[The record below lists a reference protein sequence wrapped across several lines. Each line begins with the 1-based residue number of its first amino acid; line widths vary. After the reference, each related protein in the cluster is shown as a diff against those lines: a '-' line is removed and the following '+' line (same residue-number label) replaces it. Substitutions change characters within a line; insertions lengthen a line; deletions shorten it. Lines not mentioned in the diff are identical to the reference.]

1 MKLTLILLAAGD
13 SRRFD
18 GNKLLTPFHG
28 KAMYQYI
35 VEEVAKLPDD
45 LFDKKIVVTQY
56 REIMEDLGKRG
67 YLVVENVQSSLG
79 ISHSIH
85 LALEAASLQKAEE
98 AAYCFAVCDQPYLK
112 ADTIEG
118 LIEGWKNSKRG
129 IGCLC
134 NMGEFGNPAIFSE
147 MYREELMTLEGDVG
161 GKRVLR
167 RHIDDLYL
175 HEVADGLEL
184 VDIDVRG

>member
-67 YLVVENVQSSLG
+67 YLVVENVRRRRRLRKLRIASQSVT
-79 ISHSIH
+79 SHI
-85 LALEAASLQKAEE
+85 
-98 AAYCFAVCDQPYLK
+98 
-112 ADTIEG
+112 
-118 LIEGWKNSKRG
+118 
-129 IGCLC
+129 
-134 NMGEFGNPAIFSE
+134 
-147 MYREELMTLEGDVG
+147 
-161 GKRVLR
+161 
-167 RHIDDLYL
+167 
-175 HEVADGLEL
+175 
-184 VDIDVRG
+184 

>member
-67 YLVVENVQSSLG
+67 YLVVE
-79 ISHSIH
+79 
-85 LALEAASLQKAEE
+85 

-112 ADTIEG
+112 ADTIED

-175 HEVADGLEL
+175 HEVDDGLEL

>member
-1 MKLTLILLAAGD
+1 MKLTLILLAAGN

-28 KAMYQYI
+28 KPMYQYI
-35 VEEVAKLPDD
+35 VEEVEKLPDG
-45 LFDKKIVVTQY
+45 LFDDKIVVTQY
-56 REIMEDLGKRG
+56 PEIMEDLEKRG
-67 YLVVENVQSSLG
+67 YVVVENVQSSLG

-85 LALEAASLQKAEE
+85 LALEAAASPDGEE
-98 AAYCFAVCDQPYLK
+98 ASYCFAVCDQPYLK
-112 ADTIEG
+112 AATIEG
-118 LIEGWKNSKRG
+118 LIEGWRNSKRG

-134 NMGEFGNPAIFSE
+134 NMGEFLA
-147 MYREELMTLEGDVG
+147 LEGDVG

-167 RHIDDLYL
+167 MHIDDLYL
-175 HEVADGLEL
+175 HEVDDGLEL

>member
-56 REIMEDLGKRG
+56 REIMEDLRKLRIAS
-67 YLVVENVQSSLG
+67 QSVT
-79 ISHSIH
+79 SHI
-85 LALEAASLQKAEE
+85 
-98 AAYCFAVCDQPYLK
+98 
-112 ADTIEG
+112 
-118 LIEGWKNSKRG
+118 
-129 IGCLC
+129 
-134 NMGEFGNPAIFSE
+134 
-147 MYREELMTLEGDVG
+147 
-161 GKRVLR
+161 
-167 RHIDDLYL
+167 
-175 HEVADGLEL
+175 
-184 VDIDVRG
+184 

>member
-1 MKLTLILLAAGD
+1 MKLTLILLAAGN

-28 KAMYQYI
+28 KPMYQYI
-35 VEEVAKLPDD
+35 VEEVEKLPDGI
-45 LFDKKIVVTQY
+45 FDDKIIVTQY
-56 REIMEDLGKRG
+56 PEIMEDLEKRG
-67 YLVVENVQSSLG
+67 YVV
-79 ISHSIH
+79 
-85 LALEAASLQKAEE
+85 ALEAAASPDGEE
-98 AAYCFAVCDQPYLK
+98 ASYCFAVCDQPYLK
-112 ADTIEG
+112 AATIEG

-147 MYREELMTLEGDVG
+147 AYRNELLALEGDVG

-175 HEVADGLEL
+175 HEVDDGLEL